1 MMETILENEE
11 RINEIWNEGFDAAID
26 YYGGIID
33 EMHRTVHPN
42 EAYSYKKCY
51 QSPCKDF

>member
-26 YYGGIID
+26 YYDGIID

>member
-1 MMETILENEE
+1 MEMTVDVDESRLQEV
-11 RINEIWNEGFDAAID
+11 WDEGFDAAID
-26 YYGGIID
+26 YYDGIID